1 MEGPVVVAS
10 SPGRVNLIGDHT
22 DYTGGLVLPM
32 AIDRRTEIH
41 ATLGGDAI
49 EIASEAESRAA
60 HIPLPASD
68 PVAIEPP
75 WARFAAAVA
84 HVLGT
89 SRGFRGRITSDLPI
103 GAGLSSS
110 AALEVALSFVMRAEM
125 DPRERALACQKAEKL
140 ATGVPCG
147 IMDQLTVIA
156 GRAGHALVIDCHD
169 LSIEEV
175 RVPDEAAVFVRFVAP
190 RRLATSA
197 YAERVARCA
206 EAETHVGPLRRAERV
221 AVERIADRE
230 VRARARHVV
239 SENERVRRAAAALR
253 AGDLATMGALMLES
267 HESLKRDFECST
279 DQMDAEVERLS
290 RVDGVHGARM
300 TGGGFG
306 GSVVVLADSGLD
318 ESTLGDDFIRV
329 RPSDGAGLRL
339 IEA

>member
-1 MEGPVVVAS
+1 MEGSVVVAS

-32 AIDRRTEIH
+32 AIDRSTEIR

-49 EIASEAESRAA
+49 DLTSEAESVAA
-60 HIPLPASD
+60 HIPLPAGD

-84 HVLGT
+84 HVLGA
-89 SRGFRGRITSDLPI
+89 SGGFRGHITSDLPI

-125 DPRERALACQKAEKL
+125 DPRERALACQQAEKL

-169 LSIEEV
+169 LTIEEV
-175 RVPDEAAVFVRFVAP
+175 PIPADAAVYVRFVAA

-206 EAETHVGPLRRAERV
+206 EAETHVGPLRHAERS

-230 VRARARHVV
+230 VRDRARHVV
-239 SENERVRRAAAALR
+239 TENDRVRRAAAALR
-253 AGDLATMGALMLES
+253 AGDLPAMGALMRES
-267 HESLKRDFECST
+267 HASLCTDFACST
-279 DQMDAEVERLS
+279 EQMDAEVERLS
-290 RVDGVHGARM
+290 HVDGVHGARM

-306 GSVVVLADSGLD
+306 GSVVVLADAGVSAAD
-318 ESTLGDDFIRV
+318 LGEGFLRV
-329 RPSDGAGLRL
+329 RPSDGARVRP
-339 IEA
+339 A